1 MDESVY
7 KKRTK
12 TIVLVLLF
20 LTWIVNYLDKN
31 SMNIAI
37 VAISKEFGLNPTQSG
52 MVISSFFLAYAI
64 MQLIGGWLTDKHG
77 SRKVIL
83 ASLLVW
89 SVFTVFTGF
98 AWSFVSLIV
107 IRFLFGIGE
116 GSFPSASSVALAETF
131 PKEERARAKGVLT
144 SATAIGAIVA
154 SLLAALMI
162 KHVGWN
168 VMFYLFGVLGFLF
181 CILLW
186 KYLLPPEQ
194 AAQPARPKVSMK
206 KVLKNPL
213 AWKLMLIY
221 FGISMVNWGLSSW
234 MPSYWMNV
242 RHIELVKTGMISV
255 IPVVFSLIAINAS
268 SWLMDKIGAG
278 KEKFIIVLGSLLGII
293 SLFLMMNA
301 TSVTMAVAFLCL
313 ANFGMGMTA
322 IVLAMPLKYFSQDSM
337 GSTVGIMYF
346 GGQMAGTIAPTLL
359 GYMITLFN
367 GSYDAAFTVL
377 IFALVIPIITCLFL
391 HVKPITKD
399 EGTKAA

>member
-1 MDESVY
+1 MDESAY
-7 KKRTK
+7 NKKTK

-37 VAISKEFGLNPTQSG
+37 VAISKEFQLNPTQSG

-77 SRKVIL
+77 ARKVIL
-83 ASLLVW
+83 VSLLVW
-89 SVFTVFTGF
+89 SAFTVFTGF
-98 AWSFVSLIV
+98 AWSFASLLV

-168 VMFYLFGVLGFLF
+168 VMFYFFGVLGFLF
-181 CILLW
+181 FLLLW
-186 KYLLPPEQ
+186 KYLLPPGQ
-194 AAQPARPKVSMK
+194 SAQVKRPQVSMK

-234 MPSYWMNV
+234 MPSYWINV
-242 RHIELVKTGMISV
+242 RHIELVKTGMISI
-255 IPVVFSLIAINAS
+255 IPVVFSLIAINSS
-268 SWLMDKIGAG
+268 SWLMDKMGAG
-278 KEKFIIVLGSLLGII
+278 KEKFIIATGSLIGII

-301 TSVTMAVAFLCL
+301 SSVTMAVTFLCL
-313 ANFGMGMTA
+313 ANFGMGLSA
-322 IVLAMPLKYFSQDSM
+322 VVLAMPLKYFSQEAM

-346 GGQMAGTIAPTLL
+346 GGQIAGTIAPTLL

-367 GSYDAAFTVL
+367 GSYDAAFTLL
-377 IFALVIPIITCLFL
+377 IIALVIPLITCFFL
-391 HVKPITKD
+391 RLQQTQNEKGEKV
-399 EGTKAA
+399 A

>member
-37 VAISKEFGLNPTQSG
+37 VAISKEFHLNPTQSG

-89 SVFTVFTGF
+89 SFFTIFTGF
-98 AWSFVSLIV
+98 AWSFASLLV

-162 KHVGWN
+162 QHVGWN

-186 KYLLPPEQ
+186 KYLLPPGQTEK
-194 AAQPARPKVSMK
+194 PARPKVSMK

-255 IPVVFSLIAINAS
+255 IPVIFSLIAINCS

-278 KEKFIIVLGSLLGII
+278 KEKFIIVIGSILGII

-301 TSVTMAVAFLCL
+301 TSVTLAVTFLCL

-377 IFALVIPIITCLFL
+377 IIALVIPIITCFFL
-391 HVKPITKD
+391 TLKNNEKD

>member
-1 MDESVY
+1 MIESAY
-7 KKRTK
+7 NKKSK
-12 TIVLVLLF
+12 TIVLTLLF

-37 VAISKEFGLNPTQSG
+37 VAISKQFQLTPTQSG

-64 MQLIGGWLTDKHG
+64 MQLIGGYLTDRHG

-98 AWSFVSLIV
+98 AWSFASLLV
-107 IRFLFGIGE
+107 IRFLFGLGE

-144 SATAIGAIVA
+144 SATAIGAIVV

-162 KHVGWN
+162 KSVGWN
-168 VMFYLFGVLGFLF
+168 VMFYLFGAVGFVFSL
-181 CILLW
+181 LLW
-186 KYLLPPEQ
+186 KYLR
-194 AAQPARPKVSMK
+194 PAGQSVQRDRPNVSMA

-234 MPSYWMNV
+234 MPSYWVNV
-242 RHIELVKTGMISV
+242 RHIELVKTGMISI
-255 IPVVFSLIAINAS
+255 IPVVFSLLAINCS

-278 KEKFIIVLGSLLGII
+278 KERFIIIAGSLIGII

-301 TSVTMAVAFLCL
+301 VSVAMAVTYLCI
-313 ANFGMGMTA
+313 ANLGVGLTTV
-322 IVLAMPLKYFSQDSM
+322 VLAMPLKYFSQDSM

-346 GGQMAGTIAPTLL
+346 GGQMAGTIAPTLM
-359 GYMITLFN
+359 GYMITLFG
-367 GSYDAAFTVL
+367 GSYDAAFTLL
-377 IFALVIPIITCLFL
+377 IASLVIPIITCFFL
-391 HVKPITKD
+391 RLNQSHLD
-399 EGTKAA
+399 ERTKAA